1 MEELHGHTL
10 EYWKNNAEEDY
21 LKVPISVLKYITCL
35 EERIEQLTIPVVVKS
50 IRVEKEKVYQ
60 DIEYQVSTFEGHP
73 IMEVM
78 TIEEQKDIEKV
89 EGLSVSDVIDMNI
102 SSYRDWQC
110 DC

>member
-1 MEELHGHTL
+1 LCAVNFNKM
-10 EYWKNNAEEDY
+10 KQ
-21 LKVPISVLKYITCL
+21 KPIK
-35 EERIEQLTIPVVVKS
+35 
-50 IRVEKEKVYQ
+50 VEKEKVYQ

-89 EGLSVSDVIDMNI
+89 EGLTVSDVIDMNI

-110 DC
+110 DY

>member
-50 IRVEKEKVYQ
+50 FYCNSDDGEYNNNPCSEQCIFCKETEALQ
-60 DIEYQVSTFEGHP
+60 
-73 IMEVM
+73 
-78 TIEEQKDIEKV
+78 
-89 EGLSVSDVIDMNI
+89 
-102 SSYRDWQC
+102 
-110 DC
+110 

>member
-50 IRVEKEKVYQ
+50 LPCGDEIWLKAQETDRFL
-60 DIEYQVSTFEGHP
+60 FE
-73 IMEVM
+73 EWFD
-78 TIEEQKDIEKV
+78 ELK
-89 EGLSVSDVIDMNI
+89 
-102 SSYRDWQC
+102 
-110 DC
+110 